1 MNKIDLLLKT
11 IIDNI
16 IMDTELADEYL
27 QTLNDKEKK
36 AIEIAMSCL
45 NSSFNIY
52 KSIGFLKWLEK
63 KNINVK

>member
-1 MNKIDLLLKT
+1 MN
-11 IIDNI
+11 
-16 IMDTELADEYL
+16 TELADEYL
-27 QTLNDKEKK
+27 QSLNDKEKK

-63 KNINVK
+63 KNINVEK